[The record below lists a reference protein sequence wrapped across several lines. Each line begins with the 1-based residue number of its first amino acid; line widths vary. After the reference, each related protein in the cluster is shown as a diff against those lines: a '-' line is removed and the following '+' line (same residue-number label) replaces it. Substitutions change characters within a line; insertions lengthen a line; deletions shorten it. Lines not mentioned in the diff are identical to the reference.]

1 MKEALYFMARGGSV
15 PLDSISMDP
24 PTSYMG
30 ETPYV
35 YPGSTANSQP
45 EYRGRAHHH
54 PRGGHS
60 TEGYS
65 GGYGVG
71 AADPA
76 AEERFNQWMD
86 VFMSYAPARQQGE
99 ASALVAQEKAGTI
112 DDMGKRKLRFIR
124 SMSGEAPVADLTKEE
139 LARARPIDEL
149 NIVGT
154 RKSGLAIFL
163 AILGLGAVAMVAGGK
178 SRG

>member
-1 MKEALYFMARGGSV
+1 MKEALYFMARGASV

-30 ETPYV
+30 QTPYV
-35 YPGSTANSQP
+35 YPGATANSQP
-45 EYRGRAHHH
+45 EYRGRPHHH
-54 PRGGHS
+54 PRGGQS

-65 GGYGVG
+65 GGYGTG

-76 AEERFNQWMD
+76 AEERLNQWMD
-86 VFMSYAPARQQGE
+86 VFMSEAPAVQQGE
-99 ASALVAQEKAGTI
+99 TSALVAQEKAGTI

-124 SMSGEAPVADLTKEE
+124 SMSGEAPPAELTKQE
-139 LARARPIDEL
+139 LAQATPLDEL

-154 RKSGLAIFL
+154 RKSGLALFL
-163 AILGLGAVAMVAGGK
+163 AVLGLGAVAMVVGGK